1 MIYSKRIMSLDMGD
15 VRLGIAVS
23 DPLRITA
30 QGIESYTRKPDIND
44 DFDHLISL
52 IENYQVELIVCGL
65 PKNMN
70 DTLGPMAEKVM
81 AFADELQKRSG
92 VRIVFEDERLTTVF
106 AEKILID
113 ADLRRN
119 KRRQVIDKMA
129 AVAILQGF
137 IDRKGWE
144 TINEQ

>member
-1 MIYSKRIMSLDMGD
+1 
-15 VRLGIAVS
+15 
-23 DPLRITA
+23 
-30 QGIESYTRKPDIND
+30 
-44 DFDHLISL
+44 
-52 IENYQVELIVCGL
+52 
-65 PKNMN
+65 MN